1 MKNIFGRFTDKF
13 KRIKVGTF
21 AIMCGI
27 TAIFI
32 ILPLAMKI
40 PFVSDF
46 IAWIMSAL
54 RYQEYKSAYLGI
66 IGGLVGSWL
75 AITGAIYT
83 QRKFDEERKREEK
96 EEKQQELYAK
106 YGITIIMCKE
116 LLWNEIRANHHST
129 MVGNGEFL
137 EAIEEERP
145 NYYFAGE
152 GKFRLENW
160 FSIRERV
167 INDNLECAIKV
178 MGLYKYYEFLASFNG
193 SAKEAKDLSQI
204 DFSKYMDIYKE
215 VAHYLG
221 IEE

>member
-1 MKNIFGRFTDKF
+1 MKK
-13 KRIKVGTF
+13 IKTAYIVML
-21 AIMCGI
+21 II
-27 TAIFI
+27 TVLFLLI
-32 ILPLAMKI
+32 PLLLKI
-40 PFVSDF
+40 PFIACVVS
-46 IAWIMSAL
+46 WIMSGFRIAD
-54 RYQEYKSAYLGI
+54 YKSSYLEVLGGI
-66 IGGLVGSWL
+66 AGSWL

-83 QRKFDEERKREEK
+83 QRKFDEERKQAEK

-116 LLWNEIRANHHST
+116 LLWNEIRANHHSA
-129 MVGNGEFL
+129 MVGNGGFL
-137 EAIEEERP
+137 KAIEEERP
-145 NYYFAGE
+145 NYHFVGE

-160 FSIRERV
+160 LSIREKV

-204 DFSKYMDIYKE
+204 DFSKYIEIYKE
-215 VAHYLG
+215 VTHYLG